1 MGRNLDKSIERLAA
15 LIRTKNEADRAIA
28 EVIGR
33 PATPG
38 NIGEFVA
45 SQIFGIEL
53 AKSGSQAGYDGTFQA
68 GPLQGKTVNVK
79 AYGRN
84 DSLLNV
90 GEHHCDY
97 YLVMTG
103 PDAPTKDLLWG
114 ISSVF
119 LFESARLVEELK
131 ASGVKIGVATS
142 VRKAVWE
149 AARIFPPRGG
159 SPLPLSP
166 GQIELLS
173 ILAT

>member
-15 LIRTKNEADRAIA
+15 LIRTKNEADRQIA

-45 SQIFGIEL
+45 SHIFDIAL

-68 GPLQGKTVNVK
+68 GPFSGKTVNVK
-79 AYGRN
+79 AYSLQ
-84 DSLLNV
+84 DSLLDV
-90 GEHHCDY
+90 GAHYCDY

-103 PDAPTKDLLWG
+103 PNALTKDLRWG
-114 ISSVF
+114 ISSIF
-119 LFESARLVEELK
+119 LFESARLAEELK
-131 ASGVKIGVATS
+131 ASDVKIGVATS

-149 AARIFPPRGG
+149 AARVFPPREG
-159 SPLPLSP
+159 SPLQLSSA
-166 GQIELLS
+166 QIELLS
-173 ILAT
+173 MLAP